1 MGVLV
6 SEEED
11 YLYARNIYLLGTAEK
26 GPVNVPVLGK
36 SLAYIKTIFG
46 SVGSL
51 IDAYMMIEDSDI
63 PCNVYLVKTA
73 GSHAE
78 LYLNVINDGGEIIE
92 NGFYIKSRHASED
105 SNNIEVYL
113 DDNVI
118 TFTYPFEL
126 GGNVLSYELNKYK
139 TLHDL
144 AASINEDTKL
154 LNGEVFCS
162 AFCEPHVSCEFTL
175 SPVNPTDLKLVGGS
189 SGLNYNKN
197 MMYNSLSVT
206 YSVLEGFPTDIIV
219 PLECY
224 FDDTFTDD
232 LSYLDS
238 YSFDK
243 DYIMLKS
250 NGEYLSFY
258 KQLIDFCRLQMQS
271 SIITHGVMGM
281 CEMEEYDID
290 ENKLIQRLNVFN
302 KVNNLPQDYER
313 YSHMVSVTS
322 MDLYSMY
329 GTIVTNSYVAYSV
342 LLASTKISETTTNKN
357 LPSSFVLYN
366 VFEQEVL
373 SEISK
378 MGYVCFRNSPLTN
391 NVHVVNGVTK
401 SKDESLKYL
410 CNVRASQIVMKNIRS
425 GLSKYIGKNID
436 QLIESGD
443 INQDMH
449 SIMSNLNER
458 GLIKGY
464 SALNIVKKSDSHLM
478 LDVSF
483 STKYM
488 VEDLKSYT
496 GLSSIGDIT
505 NGLQ

>member
-1 MGVLV
+1 MGILAN
-6 SEEED
+6 EEEF
-11 YLYARNIYLLGTAEK
+11 LYARNIYLLGTAEK
-26 GPVNVPVLGK
+26 GPVNVPILGK
-36 SLAYIKTIFG
+36 TLSYIKTIFG
-46 SVGSL
+46 STGSL

-78 LYLNVINDGGEIIE
+78 LYLNVINDSGEIIE

-105 SNNIEVYL
+105 SNNIEIYL

-118 TFTYPFEL
+118 TFTYPLEL
-126 GGNVLSYELNKYK
+126 GGNTLSYQLANYK

-154 LNGEVFCS
+154 SNGEIFCS
-162 AFCEPHVSCEFTL
+162 AFCEPHISCDFTL
-175 SPVNPTDLKLVGGS
+175 SPVNPTNLKLVGGN

-206 YSVLEGFPTDIIV
+206 YSVLEGLPTDIVV

-243 DYIMLKS
+243 DYITLKS

-281 CEMEEYDID
+281 HVMEEYDID
-290 ENKLIQRLNVFN
+290 IDKLIKKLDVFN
-302 KVNNLPQDYER
+302 KANNLPQDYEK
-313 YSHMVSVTS
+313 YSHMISVTAT
-322 MDLYSMY
+322 DFYSMY
-329 GTIVTNSYVAYSV
+329 GTMVTNSYIAYSV
-342 LLASTKISETTTNKN
+342 LLASAKISETTTNKN
-357 LPSSFVLYN
+357 LPKSFILYN
-366 VFEQEVL
+366 IFEQEVL

-391 NVHVVNGVTK
+391 SPHVVNGVTK
-401 SKDESLKYL
+401 SKDENLKYL
-410 CNVRASQIVMKNIRS
+410 CNVRASQVVMKNIRNS
-425 GLSKYIGKNID
+425 LAKYVGKNIE

-443 INQDMH
+443 INNDMH
-449 SIMSNLNER
+449 SIMSNLNTR
-458 GLIKGY
+458 GLLKGY
-464 SALNIVKKSDSHLM
+464 SALNVIKKSDSHLM

-496 GLSSIGDIT
+496 GLSSMGDIT
-505 NGLQ
+505 NGL